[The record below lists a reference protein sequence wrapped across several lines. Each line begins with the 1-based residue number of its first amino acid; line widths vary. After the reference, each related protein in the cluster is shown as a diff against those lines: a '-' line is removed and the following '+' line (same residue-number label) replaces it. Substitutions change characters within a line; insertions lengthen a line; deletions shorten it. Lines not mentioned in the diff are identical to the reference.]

1 MISKAMWERVD
12 QMVREYWHYN
22 DEGKAY
28 TPETW
33 TPLMQQFA
41 LLDRTYRKN
50 GRGYE
55 SLVREHRE
63 KEAADSQKTEGGHGE
78 DAGKMPEET
87 PREVPVEELQDTQA
101 AQEMKRLA
109 QLERELVQICD
120 PSSLKIP
127 LWKPGN
133 LPDMRKNPY
142 IQLADSDGNATPS
155 LDPEDYMPGFVP
167 YFLEDGQVHPVI
179 LVLAGGHRGN
189 CTSGDPVCRYFN
201 GIGCHA
207 VLMGHRVGIQKL
219 NFSLDLQRAIRLLRS
234 RAEEWKVDPNR
245 IGAIGLSFGGVVITD
260 YIEQMK
266 YTDVPSQYDPSYQ
279 EDQVD
284 ALPGELNAFLGI
296 YTSSDPFLKR
306 SGERN
311 YPQYPPVFQVIP
323 GADPML
329 DFQVSYL
336 NDLVRHQVRVEAH
349 LFDGGV
355 HGFALGDSQIVVN
368 GVDGHIPAIA
378 LWPELAELWLKRIWG
393 SL

>member
-1 MISKAMWERVD
+1 MISKEMWEQVD
-12 QMVREYWHYN
+12 RTVRGYWHYN

-33 TPLMQQFA
+33 TPLMKQFT
-41 LLDRTYRKN
+41 LVDRVYRKN

-55 SLVREHRE
+55 SLVRERRG
-63 KEAADSQKTEGGHGE
+63 EASPEGSP
-78 DAGKMPEET
+78 A
-87 PREVPVEELQDTQA
+87 EELQDAQA
-101 AQEMKRLA
+101 AQELEKLA
-109 QLERELVQICD
+109 RLERELVQVCD
-120 PSSLKIP
+120 PASLKVP
-127 LWKPGN
+127 LWDPDRM
-133 LPDMRKNPY
+133 PDMRKNPELK
-142 IQLADSDGNATPS
+142 LADSDGTATPS
-155 LDPEDYMPGFVP
+155 LDPENYMPGFVP
-167 YFLEDGQVHPVI
+167 YLLEDGQVHPMV

-189 CTSGDPVCRYFN
+189 YTSGDPVCRFFN

-207 VLMGHRVGIQKL
+207 AVMGHRVGIQKL
-219 NFSLDLQRAIRLLRS
+219 NFSLDLQRAIRLVRS
-234 RAEEWKVDPNR
+234 RAAEWKVDPDR

-266 YTDVPSQYDPSYQ
+266 YTDVPSQYDPSYR
-279 EDQVD
+279 EDAVD
-284 ALPGELNAFLGI
+284 AMPGQLNAFLGV

-306 SGERN
+306 SQELN
-311 YPQYPPVFQVIP
+311 YEQYPPVFLVMP

-329 DFQVSYL
+329 DFQTGYL
-336 NDLVRHQVRVEAH
+336 DDLAKHQVRVEAH

-378 LWPELAELWLKRIWG
+378 LWPNLAELWLKRIWG